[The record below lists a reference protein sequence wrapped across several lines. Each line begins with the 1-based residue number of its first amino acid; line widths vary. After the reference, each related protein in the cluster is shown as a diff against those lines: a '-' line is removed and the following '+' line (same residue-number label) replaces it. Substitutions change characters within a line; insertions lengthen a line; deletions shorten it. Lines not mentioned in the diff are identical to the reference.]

1 MKHKRVSVTSPS
13 SLPDLFASS
22 RYSSLIGEA
31 KTLPLTGVKRDI
43 RSRLREH
50 CPDQPGVYG
59 MVTGEGQLI
68 YVGMSRSLKKRLQ
81 SYFLSRTSKAKQRR
95 IAFRSTTLIWQ
106 PVAHELIAR
115 LRERELIRQFR
126 PNFNVQG
133 HPTGMKLGYLT
144 LLDQPAPA
152 FSLSPH
158 LPRHHGGVWGPLP
171 LTKFLRR
178 AVGELNHHFQL
189 RDCPRETPIS
199 FKGDDPSPGS
209 EHFTPCLRAELGTCL
224 APCLGTC
231 TKTAYARK
239 IQQAKRF
246 LNGTAEEVFSEL
258 TAAMQEE
265 VQHRRYEKAA
275 ILRDRL
281 QALTRINQHLRRF
294 HDWTAKANFIYPIR
308 SSLDQR
314 EWWLLVARGC
324 VIDVIPRPR
333 NDDEKRATAA
343 ILRARSGEFTSTP
356 DRSRITG
363 PDEFES
369 ARLLF
374 RWFRL
379 APEEKGH
386 QLSLA
391 KAVRLCQINS
401 AITPR

>member
-22 RYSSLIGEA
+22 SYSSLIGET
-31 KTLPLTGVKRDI
+31 KTLPLTGTKRDI

-115 LRERELIRQFR
+115 LRERELI
-126 PNFNVQG
+126 
-133 HPTGMKLGYLT
+133 
-144 LLDQPAPA
+144 
-152 FSLSPH
+152 
-158 LPRHHGGVWGPLP
+158 HHGGVWGPLP